1 MTVSS
6 QPHPGTL
13 FLIPTNLSE
22 PIQPDAILP
31 RHVIAITSRLDS
43 FIVENARS
51 ARQFLKVAGTALPL
65 QSLHMRELNE
75 HTPAT
80 ELLGLLQPLLEGK
93 DIGLLSEAGVPAV
106 ADPGASLVA
115 LAHTYAVPVVPL
127 VGPSSI
133 LLALMASGLNGQMFA
148 FHGYLPADRVGRLSA
163 LADLERESGR
173 RHMTQIFIETPYR
186 NGALLADILAT
197 CSIETRL
204 CLALNLTAPDQFI
217 ATKCIGAWR
226 EDVPDLK
233 HRQAV
238 FLLLADGARS
248 RQSERKNRV
257 KK

>member
-1 MTVSS
+1 MPVSS
-6 QPHPGTL
+6 QSRHGTL

-22 PIQPDAILP
+22 PIQPDTILP
-31 RHVIAITSRLDS
+31 RHVIEITSRLDR

-51 ARQFLKVAGTALPL
+51 ARQFLKAVGTALPL

-115 LAHTYAVPVVPL
+115 LAHAYAVPVVPL

-133 LLALMASGLNGQMFA
+133 LLALMASGLNGQVFA
-148 FHGYLPADRVGRLSA
+148 FHGYLPADRIGRLSA
-163 LADLERESGR
+163 LAELERESMR
-173 RHMTQIFIETPYR
+173 RYMTQIFIETPYR

-197 CSIETRL
+197 CSIETKL

-226 EDVPDLK
+226 EDAPDLK
-233 HRQAV
+233 RKPAV
-238 FLLLADGARS
+238 FLLLAEGARS
-248 RQSERKNRV
+248 KQSEHKNRV
-257 KK
+257 EK